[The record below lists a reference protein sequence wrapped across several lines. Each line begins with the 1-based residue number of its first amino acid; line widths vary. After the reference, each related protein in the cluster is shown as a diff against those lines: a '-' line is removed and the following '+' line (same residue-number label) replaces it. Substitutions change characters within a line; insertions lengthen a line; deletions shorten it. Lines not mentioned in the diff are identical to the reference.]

1 MHKIGRADII
11 TALASLAQ
19 NRPRRIVEIMN
30 GNTDADLADIFFQMV
45 VFKEYC
51 YYH

>member
-1 MHKIGRADII
+1 
-11 TALASLAQ
+11 
-19 NRPRRIVEIMN
+19 MN

-51 YYH
+51 YYN